1 MGFQSVNEIETFD
14 FQDCQIISFE
24 IRENQIFLELEAL
37 IVKANNSQ
45 NTNYTESYA
54 GTTKV
59 KFENAKIC
67 SGVLEGYQYFDAND
81 VLLEQIPDKPMS
93 EENLASLPALCKNAY
108 LYAAEKI
115 KEADL
120 LFHYCLRIESAEN
133 EEPDLKSDSYQI
145 ELSFEKAVFCWERYL
160 NRVQK

>member
-1 MGFQSVNEIETFD
+1 MGFQSINEIETFD

-24 IRENQIFLELEAL
+24 IGENQVFLELEAL

-45 NTNYTESYA
+45 NSNYTESYA
-54 GTTKV
+54 GTTTV
-59 KFENAKIC
+59 KFENAKIL
-67 SGVLEGYQYFDAND
+67 SAALEGYQYFDAND
-81 VLLEQIPDKPMS
+81 VLLEEIPDKPLPEDS
-93 EENLASLPALCKNAY
+93 LASLPALFKDGY
-108 LYAAEKI
+108 LYAVEKT
-115 KEADL
+115 KEADS